1 MAMVSHWLEQADN
14 ALLALDAPLACPLAL
29 RTSPAA
35 HQAGAGMGA
44 IAHAL
49 FRRQSDDDI
58 HQSFGNRPLDIG
70 ASFTYGPL

>member
-1 MAMVSHWLEQADN
+1 
-14 ALLALDAPLACPLAL
+14 
-29 RTSPAA
+29 
-35 HQAGAGMGA
+35 MGA

>member
-1 MAMVSHWLEQADN
+1 
-14 ALLALDAPLACPLAL
+14 
-29 RTSPAA
+29 
-35 HQAGAGMGA
+35 MGA

-70 ASFTYGPL
+70 ASFTYGPLWQISSCSLDSGTAWLHPFRWPGAQPT